1 MFPPLKMKP
10 DSRSPAAHLVRFG
23 VATSRS
29 GFRAFLRHAWMQT
42 SVIQNG
48 THAESASD
56 IFDAAISMPD
66 VQFPLGKQ
74 PWTGVL
80 ARALRRV
87 ARLFADES
95 LAVRFSASSS
105 GATIA
110 PVLNAFAPMC
120 AEMDMQLE
128 ISGFE
133 IQLGESEAAVRE
145 QLCPHLP
152 EYPVVPHLGAARVWL
167 PEFFSGMMHAS
178 LWREILADPES
189 LRLAATSAA
198 EVFAQVF
205 KDLGT
210 SEEPPSAAVMEQAML
225 VFTPQAVDYGL
236 GQITWMMEPGSAKE
250 LEAHAIPFLRA
261 SFSRDVPLPPVVAPV
276 SRLPK
281 SAKALP
287 QSSVP
292 AKDSLPPKALATMA
306 NQPEPIP
313 TLRPISKAPEIKPE
327 QSHTF
332 PLIPDDDDEDEEIVP
347 QRAFRVVQWLPAGIG
362 IVLVILAILP
372 FVTTGGLDIGGSNT
386 PKLPPEPGPER
397 MVVGPVEALPEP
409 VAVASAPISTAR
421 LFEQAQIFIDAA
433 ARAKTAGDNRQAA
446 EDLARVL
453 LIYKQEF
460 GEQRWKEPRYTAAR
474 DRYHAQ
480 LELLEMSKDQIAVID
495 EVIGAREPA
504 KAGPTDAPGP
514 EITKMASTFERGDEE
529 LARGRPKAAAEN
541 YELALRIGMEA
552 LGDKITADRAYQRYL
567 SRYIDFLITENLAP
581 DELQSRLSDVKAGRK
596 PKPLPNRKIE
606 AELDGLGL
614 PKL

>member
-1 MFPPLKMKP
+1 
-10 DSRSPAAHLVRFG
+10 
-23 VATSRS
+23 
-29 GFRAFLRHAWMQT
+29 MQT

-48 THAESASD
+48 IRAESASE
-56 IFDAAISMPD
+56 IFDAAILMPD

-105 GATIA
+105 GAAIA

-128 ISGFE
+128 VSGFE
-133 IQLGESEAAVRE
+133 IQLGESEVAVRE

-167 PEFFSGMMHAS
+167 PEFFSGMMHAA
-178 LWREILADPES
+178 LWREILADSES
-189 LRLAATSAA
+189 LKLAAASAA

-210 SEEPPSAAVMEQAML
+210 SEPPPSAAAMERAML
-225 VFTPQAVDYGL
+225 VFTPQAVEYGL
-236 GQITWMMEPGSAKE
+236 GQITWMMEPGAAKE
-250 LEAHAIPFLRA
+250 LEANAIPFLRA
-261 SFSRDVPLPPVVAPV
+261 SFSRGIPLPPVVAPV

-287 QSSVP
+287 PSSVP
-292 AKDSLPPKALATMA
+292 AKDSLPPKALTSVA
-306 NQPEPIP
+306 NPPEPIP
-313 TLRPISKAPEIKPE
+313 TLRPISKTGEKRAE
-327 QSHTF
+327 QPHAF
-332 PLIPDDDDEDEEIVP
+332 PLIPDDDDDDEIVP

-362 IVLVILAILP
+362 IILILLAILP
-372 FVTTGGLDIGGSNT
+372 FVTTGGLDIGGSNA
-386 PKLPPEPGPER
+386 PKSLPPDPGPER

-409 VAVASAPISTAR
+409 AAVASTPISTAR

-446 EDLARVL
+446 EDLARAL

-460 GEQRWKEPRYTAAR
+460 GEQRWKEPRYTAVR

-495 EVIGAREPA
+495 EVIGAREPV

-514 EITKMASTFERGDEE
+514 ELTKMASTFRRGDEE
-529 LARGRPKAAAEN
+529 LSRGRPKAAAEN

-552 LGDKITADRAYQRYL
+552 LGDKVTVNRAYQQYL

-596 PKPLPNRKIE
+596 PKPLPDKKPE